1 MIYISIFNVFAA
13 FTCTFNRER
22 ADVETVAHMRVCGEQ
37 KEVIINY
44 KWRYIGRHLWK
55 RNSNEQNNT
64 HSKPRSSE
72 KCLLSDPL

>member
-13 FTCTFNRER
+13 FTCTFNRQR

-44 KWRYIGRHLWK
+44 K
-55 RNSNEQNNT
+55 
-64 HSKPRSSE
+64 
-72 KCLLSDPL
+72 